1 MSLYAKRMAQDDNND
16 IVSHCDDSLGHSS
29 ITLGHNDGRKEQC
42 EDSVW
47 SSEGE
52 IGHNDG
58 RVGPQGYLH

>member
-1 MSLYAKRMAQDDNND
+1 MALFAKRMAQDDIND

-29 ITLGHNDGRKEQC
+29 ITLGHHNGRKGQC

-52 IGHNDG
+52 IGHSNG
-58 RVGPQGYLH
+58 RVGPQGYQY